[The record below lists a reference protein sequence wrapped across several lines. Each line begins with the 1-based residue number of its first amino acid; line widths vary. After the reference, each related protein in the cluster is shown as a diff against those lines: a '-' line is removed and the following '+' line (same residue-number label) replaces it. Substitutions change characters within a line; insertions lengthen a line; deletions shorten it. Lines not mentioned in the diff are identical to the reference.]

1 MENKRGTVCRCEYA
15 TLRETVIELLLV
27 SGDYGFSSIY
37 ILILA
42 QPCRFFPK
50 PQWAV
55 A

>member
-37 ILILA
+37 ILILG
-42 QPCRFFPK
+42 PTFSFFS
-50 PQWAV
+50 
-55 A
+55 